1 MVELNREIM
10 TRIVDIALLIAKQG
24 LAFRGKRNEA
34 AYNLSNLTSNLNQG
48 NFLEIVK
55 LVAKYDPVLQTHI
68 NNSIKKSVI
77 KQGKTG
83 RGSYVLNGKINE
95 RMVALVESKSGTGE
109 ALYNVVK
116 KELESLN
123 IPLANLIGESFDG
136 AAAMSGC
143 YNGFQAH
150 LKKIAPESIFTHC
163 HAHYFFSDSYKRT
176 GIWKNFLSKD
186 QTGNDKLRKIQKL
199 GTIRWNSKDAALKN
213 IFGPW
218 SESSETSDRY
228 DVLLESLYFFSSD
241 KSIDS
246 FTSSDAR
253 FLIEKWTSFETIITP
268 FIFLEIFH
276 YTTAVSKYLQFK
288 GLDFITV
295 IHLIKSLLSDIKKG
309 SSNYDKVEEKAINCI
324 SSKNNSDKI
333 KKLENIF
340 IEQTFTN
347 KRRPKIKKMPEFA
360 KNPHL
365 INDDNLRYVAQKS
378 NAESGIA
385 LKEEFLQFISFF
397 NQTFNKIVHKSN
409 TKSQS
414 VNNSSAEFSDDFK
427 TITCKS
433 GKEVGCCSCPPH
445 LLEYLYKYNLHTSA
459 FSNLYLAYKYILTL
473 SCTQVNC
480 ERAFSKLKILENI
493 LRSAMKEELLESLML
508 ISIES
513 DMIPEIP
520 EIIAAIGRSTGI
532 FIPSLCGVTE
542 DFNVGVCVHQGSSL
556 SLYLFSVIM
565 DESYE
570 RYTGRD
576 TMMYAD
582 DSFGR
587 RKSGRS

>member
-1 MVELNREIM
+1 MSRRV
-10 TRIVDIALLIAKQG
+10 VYLLKI
-24 LAFRGKRNEA
+24 F
-34 AYNLSNLTSNLNQG
+34 
-48 NFLEIVK
+48 
-55 LVAKYDPVLQTHI
+55 
-68 NNSIKKSVI
+68 SIYYKKP
-77 KQGKTG
+77 Q
-83 RGSYVLNGKINE
+83 
-95 RMVALVESKSGTGE
+95 
-109 ALYNVVK
+109 
-116 KELESLN
+116 
-123 IPLANLIGESFDG
+123 
-136 AAAMSGC
+136 
-143 YNGFQAH
+143 
-150 LKKIAPESIFTHC
+150 
-163 HAHYFFSDSYKRT
+163 YFFSDSYKRT

-347 KRRPKIKKMPEFA
+347 KRRPKIKKMPGEKASDDNRNISPNEYFKINTHRRIYDVLINVFEKRFEKNEKIYEVLGTFNTQRFKEFA

-480 ERAFSKLKILENI
+480 ERAFFKLKIIENR

-513 DMIPEIP
+513 DMIPEIS
-520 EIIAAIGRSTGI
+520 EIIDAIGRSSGTFSNLLI
-532 FIPSLCGVTE
+532 F
-542 DFNVGVCVHQGSSL
+542 
-556 SLYLFSVIM
+556 
-565 DESYE
+565 
-570 RYTGRD
+570 
-576 TMMYAD
+576 
-582 DSFGR
+582 
-587 RKSGRS
+587 